1 MKIVFEHGMP
11 KKTHRTQGTNFT
23 AKCLR
28 ILVNCQKLK
37 KFDNCILSNGAL
49 EHSYRTLADILDIM

>member
-1 MKIVFEHGMP
+1 MDAKEN
-11 KKTHRTQGTNFT
+11 THRTQGTNFI

-37 KFDNCILSNGAL
+37 KFKQLHIIRKAT
-49 EHSYRTLADILDIM
+49 EP